1 MKTELIDQLK
11 RLGMGRMDAAE
22 AIAELLM
29 PEPTTFD
36 VSLHVDELIAAVEA
50 DAAKKKKAK

>member
-1 MKTELIDQLK
+1 VKQQLIEQLK
-11 RLGMGRMDAAE
+11 NLGRGRIDAAE

-36 VSLHVDELIAAVEA
+36 VSLPTDELIAAVEA
-50 DAAKKKKAK
+50 DTAKKKKAK